1 MDEYMS
7 VDRKMKMIQI
17 KNNLIKE
24 FNQNQFDISYN
35 QRDNNNIDEETLFSI
50 CLPSFIKNIDERDKN
65 DQILI
70 SIFLFQM
77 KNFIKL
83 FKDNMVNISEK
94 LDVIKFYDSLKY
106 ISSNIMYSKFNS
118 NRLLMR
124 FGEEGKK
131 FYLLLKGEVAI
142 LIPIKKIVNI
152 TINEYKRYIALLIIY
167 KEFKLLFDV
176 LRENSSVY
184 DMKLD
189 FLEDRYNRA
198 ENINLLQ
205 NLNINNTTEFNLPQ
219 EKHLKDLVQL
229 LNLYLTEDEKKF
241 YMKYVYN
248 KVGKFQEEYD
258 DGIFL
263 SQREYIS
270 RINAYSDF
278 DFEDLNIKLENI
290 KKMEQIKKEEE
301 EGSLLPSRRSSES
314 LDINNLNLND
324 QKTFLIYE
332 YHKVTELF
340 SGEMFG
346 DLALS
351 SLTSLRT
358 ATIVTITECHF
369 AFLKENIYAQSI
381 KEYNEKKR
389 KNMINYLC
397 NIPLLKSISY
407 KSMEKKYFNDFVF
420 KVAKK
425 NEIILKENQKNLNI
439 IFFKEG
445 VFEIY
450 FRAKINDICN
460 IINHY
465 YQHLESI
472 TKRKSDIDEE
482 ISQNV
487 FLMNRQKG
495 KINRLFFNDIDTEY
509 DLKILLVNAPNII
522 GMGPT
527 EKEVIKTVIEKNK
540 KVKIKEY
547 YSYFEVKCTSL
558 SCEYVLLDK
567 NLFEKEIKV
576 NDKYIKLKLNN
587 FLREFYGKLIRR
599 LLVIRYG
606 KIWNLFIENGIT
618 NEQKGLNIDWSKIEL
633 NQDFTKGINKLIET
647 INECN
652 FLSNDIEKNLNQYF
666 EDQKMK
672 NMGLRQHMKNNCHK
686 NYSYNRVK
694 EILNIRNNLLNS
706 PFKINDNSSNKS
718 PKEHKE
724 NILSLSS
731 KKKLQEK
738 NENEKIDNNINIK
751 NINFFKINQRK
762 RGSQLFNN
770 IFVNNKVAEQN
781 KNVKSFIKSNSCM
794 SVNASSSLPSSIA
807 KLPSVKK
814 ININKLKI
822 NDNKRNKSKQQG
834 RKNLKRLVN
843 KNVSFYYPK
852 LNSVASDSSIK
863 LHLNL
868 YDTFKIFRETY
879 SLNPMKNEKNTGY
892 Y

>member
-1 MDEYMS
+1 MDEYVS
-7 VDRKMKMIQI
+7 VDRKMKMIQMR
-17 KNNLIKE
+17 NNLIKE
-24 FNQNQFDISYN
+24 FNQNKYDISFSE
-35 QRDNNNIDEETLFSI
+35 RDNNNIDNETLFSI
-50 CLPSFIKNIDERDKN
+50 CLPSFIKNVDVRDKN
-65 DQILI
+65 DIILI
-70 SIFLFQM
+70 SIFLFQI

-83 FKDNMVNISEK
+83 YKDNMVTSNEK

-106 ISSNIMYSKFNS
+106 ISSNIMHSKFNS

-176 LRENSSVY
+176 LKENSSVY

-189 FLEDRYNRA
+189 FLEDRASHA
-198 ENINLLQ
+198 ENIILLQ
-205 NLNINNTTEFNLPQ
+205 NLNINSTEFNLPE

-229 LNLYLTEDEKKF
+229 LNLYLTEEEKKF

-278 DFEDLNIKLENI
+278 DFEDLDIKLENI
-290 KKMEQIKKEEE
+290 RKMEQIKKEEE
-301 EGSLLPSRRSSES
+301 EGSLLPSKRSADSF
-314 LDINNLNLND
+314 DIDNLKLND
-324 QKTFLIYE
+324 PKTFLIYE

-351 SLTSLRT
+351 SSTSLRT

-369 AFLKENIYAQSI
+369 AFLKENIYSQSI

-389 KNMINYLC
+389 KNMICYLC
-397 NIPLLKSISY
+397 NIQLLNSISY

-445 VFEIY
+445 VFEIS

-465 YQHLESI
+465 YQQLENI
-472 TKRKSDIDEE
+472 TKKKSDIDEE
-482 ISQNV
+482 IFQNV
-487 FLMNRQKG
+487 ILMNRQKA
-495 KINRLFFNDIDTEY
+495 KINRLFFNDLDTEY
-509 DLKILLVNAPNII
+509 DIKIFLVNAPSIF
-522 GMGPT
+522 GMGAT
-527 EKEVIKTVIEKNK
+527 EKEVIETVIEKNK

-547 YSYFEVKCTSL
+547 YSFFEVKCNSL
-558 SCEYVLLDK
+558 TCEYVLLDK

-576 NDKYIKLKLNN
+576 NDKYIKLKVNV

-633 NQDFTKGINKLIET
+633 NQDFTKGINRLIET
-647 INECN
+647 INECK

-666 EDQKMK
+666 EDKRLK
-672 NMGLRQHMKNNCHK
+672 SMGERQIMRNICHK

-694 EILNIRNNLLNS
+694 EILNIKRNFLNS
-706 PFKINDNSSNKS
+706 PFKHNDNSSNKS
-718 PKEHKE
+718 PRDHKE
-724 NILSLSS
+724 DILSHSS
-731 KKKLQEK
+731 KKKLPVK
-738 NENEKIDNNINIK
+738 NENEKIDNNIK
-751 NINFFKINQRK
+751 KFNFFKINHRK
-762 RGSQLFNN
+762 RDSQLFNN
-770 IFVNNKVAEQN
+770 AFINNNIAEHN
-781 KNVKSFIKSNSCM
+781 KNVKSFTKSNSCI
-794 SVNASSSLPSSIA
+794 SVNASSSLHSSIV

-814 ININKLKI
+814 ININKLNI
-822 NDNKRNKSKQQG
+822 NDNKRNKTKQQG
-834 RKNLKRLVN
+834 RKKLKKLVN
-843 KNVSFYYPK
+843 KNVSFYCPK
-852 LNSVASDSSIK
+852 LNSVASDSNIK

-879 SLNPMKNEKNTGY
+879 SLNPIRNEKNTGY

>member
-1 MDEYMS
+1 MDEYVS

-17 KNNLIKE
+17 RNNLIKE

-35 QRDNNNIDEETLFSI
+35 ERDNSNIDNETLFSI
-50 CLPSFIKNIDERDKN
+50 CLPSFIKNVDERDKN

-70 SIFLFQM
+70 TIFLFQI

-83 FKDNMVNISEK
+83 FKDNMVNVNEK
-94 LDVIKFYDSLKY
+94 LDVKKFYDSLKY

-176 LRENSSVY
+176 LKENSSVY
-184 DMKLD
+184 DLKLD
-189 FLEDRYNRA
+189 FIEDRANHA

-205 NLNINNTTEFNLPQ
+205 NLNINNVTDFNLPQ
-219 EKHLKDLVQL
+219 EKHIKDLVQL
-229 LNLYLTEDEKKF
+229 LNLYLTEEEKKF

-278 DFEDLNIKLENI
+278 DFEDLDIKLENL

-301 EGSLLPSRRSSES
+301 EGSLLPSRRSSDS
-314 LDINNLNLND
+314 FDINNMNLNV

-351 SLTSLRT
+351 SSTSLRT

-369 AFLKENIYAQSI
+369 AFLKENIYSQSI

-389 KNMINYLC
+389 KNMICYLC
-397 NIPLLKSISY
+397 NIQLLESISY
-407 KSMEKKYFNDFVF
+407 KSMEKKYINHFVF
-420 KVAKK
+420 KMAKK
-425 NEIILKENQKNLNI
+425 NDIILKENQKNLNI

-445 VFEIY
+445 VFEIS

-460 IINHY
+460 IVNQY
-465 YQHLESI
+465 YQQLENI
-472 TKRKSDIDEE
+472 TKKKNDIDEE
-482 ISQNV
+482 ISQNI
-487 FLMNRQKG
+487 FLMNRQKA
-495 KINRLFFNDIDTEY
+495 KINRLFFNDLDNEY
-509 DLKILLVNAPNII
+509 DIKIFLVNAPSIL

-527 EKEVIKTVIEKNK
+527 EKEVIETLTEKNK

-547 YSYFEVKCTSL
+547 YSYFEVKCNSL
-558 SCEYVLLDK
+558 TCEYVLLDK

-576 NDKYIKLKLNN
+576 NDKYIKLKVNI

-618 NEQKGLNIDWSKIEL
+618 NEQKDLNIDWSKIEL
-633 NQDFTKGINKLIET
+633 NQDFIKGINKLIET
-647 INECN
+647 INECK

-666 EDQKMK
+666 EDKRLKSLGEKQLMRNK
-672 NMGLRQHMKNNCHK
+672 CHK

-706 PFKINDNSSNKS
+706 PFKNLDNSTYKS
-718 PKEHKE
+718 PKENKE
-724 NILSLSS
+724 KILLHSS
-731 KKKLQEK
+731 RKKLQEK
-738 NENEKIDNNINIK
+738 SENEKVNKNNIK
-751 NINFFKINQRK
+751 KINFFKIEHK
-762 RGSQLFNN
+762 KGEPKLFNN
-770 IFVNNKVAEQN
+770 IWINNNIREQN
-781 KNVKSFIKSNSCM
+781 KNDKPFTKSNSCM
-794 SVNASSSLPSSIA
+794 SVNASNSLHSSII
-807 KLPSVKK
+807 KLPSVNK
-814 ININKLKI
+814 ININKLNINDIKRGQTKQPGRKKNKKIINKNASFYCPKI
-822 NDNKRNKSKQQG
+822 NP
-834 RKNLKRLVN
+834 L
-843 KNVSFYYPK
+843 
-852 LNSVASDSSIK
+852 ASDSNIK

-868 YDTFKIFRETY
+868 YDTFKIFGETY
-879 SLNPMKNEKNTGY
+879 SLNPVKKEKNTGY

>member
-1 MDEYMS
+1 MEDYVS

-17 KNNLIKE
+17 RNNLIKE
-24 FNQNQFDISYN
+24 FNQNKFDISYN
-35 QRDNNNIDEETLFSI
+35 ERDNNNIDNETLFSI
-50 CLPSFIKNIDERDKN
+50 CLPSFIKNVDERDKN

-70 SIFLFQM
+70 SIFLFQI

-83 FKDNMVNISEK
+83 FKDNMVNSNEK

-176 LRENSSVY
+176 LKENSSVY
-184 DMKLD
+184 DMKFD
-189 FLEDRYNRA
+189 FLEDRSNHA
-198 ENINLLQ
+198 ENIILLQ
-205 NLNINNTTEFNLPQ
+205 NLNIYNVSEYNLPQ

-229 LNLYLTEDEKKF
+229 LNLYLTEEEQKF

-278 DFEDLNIKLENI
+278 DFEDLDIKLEKI
-290 KKMEQIKKEEE
+290 KKMEKIKKEEE
-301 EGSLLPSRRSSES
+301 EGSLLPSKRSSNS
-314 LDINNLNLND
+314 FDINNLNLND

-351 SLTSLRT
+351 SSTSLRT

-369 AFLKENIYAQSI
+369 AFLKENIYSQSI

-389 KNMINYLC
+389 KNMIYYLC
-397 NIPLLKSISY
+397 NIELLNSISY
-407 KSMEKKYFNDFVF
+407 KSMEKKYFNHFVF
-420 KVAKK
+420 KMAKK
-425 NEIILKENQKNLNI
+425 NEIILREKEKNLNI

-445 VFEIY
+445 VFEIS

-465 YQHLESI
+465 YQMLESI
-472 TKRKSDIDEE
+472 TKRKNDIDEE
-482 ISQNV
+482 LSQNV
-487 FLMNRQKG
+487 YLMNHQKA
-495 KINRLFFNDIDTEY
+495 KINRLFFNDLDTEY
-509 DLKILLVNAPNII
+509 DIKIFLVNAPSII

-527 EKEVIKTVIEKNK
+527 EKEVIETVIEKNK

-547 YSYFEVKCTSL
+547 YSYFEVKCNSL
-558 SCEYVLLDK
+558 TCEYVLLDK
-567 NLFEKEIKV
+567 DLFEKEIKV
-576 NDKYIKLKLNN
+576 NDKYIKLKVNI

-606 KIWNLFIENGIT
+606 RIWNLFIENGIT

-633 NQDFTKGINKLIET
+633 NQDFIKGINKLIET
-647 INECN
+647 INECK

-666 EDQKMK
+666 ENERLKI
-672 NMGLRQHMKNNCHK
+672 MGERQLMRNKCHK

-694 EILNIRNNLLNS
+694 EILNIRNNILNS
-706 PFKINDNSSNKS
+706 PFKNKDNSSNKS
-718 PKEHKE
+718 PSEYKE
-724 NILSLSS
+724 NILSHISR
-731 KKKLQEK
+731 KKLPEK
-738 NENEKIDNNINIK
+738 NENEKIDNNNIKKYNLFKIK
-751 NINFFKINQRK
+751 NIK
-762 RGSQLFNN
+762 RDSQLFNN
-770 IFVNNKVAEQN
+770 IWINKNIVVQN
-781 KNVKSFIKSNSCM
+781 KNLKSFTKSNSCK
-794 SVNASSSLPSSIA
+794 SVNASSTLHSSLV
-807 KLPSVKK
+807 KLPSMKK
-814 ININKLKI
+814 ININKLNI
-822 NDNKRNKSKQQG
+822 NDNKRNKTRQQG
-834 RKNLKRLVN
+834 RKKLKKLVN
-843 KNVSFYYPK
+843 KNVSFYCPK
-852 LNSVASDSSIK
+852 LNSVASDSNIK

-879 SLNPMKNEKNTGY
+879 SLNPIKHEKNTGY

>member
-1 MDEYMS
+1 MDEYVSM
-7 VDRKMKMIQI
+7 DRKMKMIQMR
-17 KNNLIKE
+17 NNLIKE
-24 FNQNQFDISYN
+24 FNQNKYNISYN
-35 QRDNNNIDEETLFSI
+35 ERNSNNIDNETLFSI
-50 CLPSFIKNIDERDKN
+50 CLPSFIKNVDERDKN

-70 SIFLFQM
+70 TIFLFQI

-83 FKDNMVNISEK
+83 YKDNMVNSNEK

-106 ISSNIMYSKFNS
+106 ISTNIMYSKFNS

-142 LIPIKKIVNI
+142 LIPIKKVVNI

-176 LRENSSVY
+176 LKDNSSVY

-189 FLEDRYNRA
+189 FLEDRSNHA
-198 ENINLLQ
+198 ENIILLQ
-205 NLNINNTTEFNLPQ
+205 NLNINNVNEFNLPE

-229 LNLYLTEDEKKF
+229 LDLYLTEEEKKF

-278 DFEDLNIKLENI
+278 DFEDLLIKLKNI
-290 KKMEQIKKEEE
+290 KKMEKIKKEEE
-301 EGSLLPSRRSSES
+301 EDSLLPSKRSTDSF
-314 LDINNLNLND
+314 DINNLNLNE
-324 QKTFLIYE
+324 QKSFLIYE

-351 SLTSLRT
+351 SSTSLRT

-369 AFLKENIYAQSI
+369 AFLKENIYSQSI

-389 KNMINYLC
+389 KNMVCYLC
-397 NIPLLKSISY
+397 NIELLKSISY
-407 KSMEKKYFNDFVF
+407 KSMEKKYFNHFVF
-420 KVAKK
+420 KMAKK

-445 VFEIY
+445 VFEIS

-465 YQHLESI
+465 YEQLENI
-472 TKRKSDIDEE
+472 TKRKNDIDGE
-482 ISQNV
+482 ILQNV
-487 FLMNRQKG
+487 ILMNRQKA
-495 KINRLFFNDIDTEY
+495 KVNRLFFNDLDTEY
-509 DLKILLVNAPNII
+509 DIKLFLVNAPSIF

-527 EKEVIKTVIEKNK
+527 EKEVIETVLEKNK

-547 YSYFEVKCTSL
+547 YSYFEVKCNSL
-558 SCEYVLLDK
+558 TCEYVLLDK

-576 NDKYIKLKLNN
+576 NDKYIKLKVNI

-599 LLVIRYG
+599 LLVVRYG
-606 KIWNLFIENGIT
+606 RIWNLFIENGIT

-647 INECN
+647 INECK

-666 EDQKMK
+666 ENERMK
-672 NMGLRQHMKNNCHK
+672 NMGERQLMRNKCHK

-694 EILNIRNNLLNS
+694 EILNIKNNIINS
-706 PFKINDNSSNKS
+706 PFKNNDNSSNKS
-718 PKEHKE
+718 PREHIQ
-724 NILSLSS
+724 NILLHSS
-731 KKKLQEK
+731 TKRSQEK
-738 NENEKIDNNINIK
+738 NENEKIDNNNIK
-751 NINFFKINQRK
+751 KYNFFKIKHIK
-762 RGSQLFNN
+762 RDSQLFNN
-770 IFVNNKVAEQN
+770 IWINKNLANQN
-781 KNVKSFIKSNSCM
+781 KNVKSFTKSNSCM
-794 SVNASSSLPSSIA
+794 SVASTSLYSSKAKFPS
-807 KLPSVKK
+807 LKK
-814 ININKLKI
+814 ININKI
-822 NDNKRNKSKQQG
+822 NINNNKRNKVKQQG
-834 RKNLKRLVN
+834 RKNLKKLIN
-843 KNVSFYYPK
+843 KKVSFYYPK
-852 LNSVASDSSIK
+852 LNSVASETNIR

-868 YDTFKIFRETY
+868 YDTFKVFRETY
-879 SLNPMKNEKNTGY
+879 SLNPIKREKNTGY